1 MPTQLL
7 LTRIL
12 NAHFA
17 APADHLLSALHIQPD
32 FPNAPITNAFSMAL
46 LVFCLL
52 LVYLLPVRISLRAE
66 HPAAVLHVAEAI
78 NEFVSD
84 QGESIIGHGYERFVS
99 YVPALFL
106 FIL

>member
-17 APADHLLSALHIQPD
+17 APVDHLLSALHIQPD
-32 FPNAPITNAFSMAL
+32 FPNAPITNAFSMEL

-52 LVYLLPVRISLRAE
+52 LVYFIAVRISLSVE
-66 HPAAVLHVAEAI
+66 KPAAVQHVAEAI

-84 QGESIIGHGYERFVS
+84 QG
-99 YVPALFL
+99 
-106 FIL
+106 